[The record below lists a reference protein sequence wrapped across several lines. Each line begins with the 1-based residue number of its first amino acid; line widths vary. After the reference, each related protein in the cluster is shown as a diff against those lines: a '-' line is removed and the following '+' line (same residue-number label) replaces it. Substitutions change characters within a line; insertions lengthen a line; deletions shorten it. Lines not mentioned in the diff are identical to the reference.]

1 MKVGRLLGKA
11 ARGTGKVARGAS
23 ENTAL
28 GKIGMGALVG
38 GAAIAGVVSGS
49 GQVID
54 SAFDVAFDDP
64 QADRAFLGTDLTPGY
79 FASQPFGGA
88 IAATGRAGM
97 YANANEIAGGA
108 GMAGIGAGIGAV
120 GMAVGAGGLLKRSMK
135 GSLVGGGIALAGA
148 AISAAGGA
156 GMTSG
161 MREASAR
168 QNPYLN
174 TSSATANRLSAS
186 GDIVLGAHNSR
197 RGY

>member
-11 ARGTGKVARGAS
+11 ARGAS
-23 ENTAL
+23 ENRAI
-28 GKIGMGALVG
+28 GKIAMGALVG
-38 GAAIAGVVSGS
+38 GAAIAGTISGS
-49 GQVID
+49 GQAID

-64 QADRAFLGTDLTPGY
+64 QADRAFLGADLGPGY

-88 IAATGRAGM
+88 IAAAGRGGM
-97 YANANEIAGGA
+97 YANASQIAGGA
-108 GMAGIGAGIGAV
+108 TATAAGAGIGAL

-135 GSLVGGGIALAGA
+135 GSLIGGGIALTGA

-168 QNPYLN
+168 KNPYLN